1 MCREMRV
8 LNLKGVTVIVKMY
21 STDAKNKFVFTVM
34 VIDWASVGTK
44 LDVHVSGPSWCFK
57 ILGNGFLEPLELT
70 SIEGIFGELI

>member
-8 LNLKGVTVIVKMY
+8 VNLKGVTVKVKMN
-21 STDAKNKFVFTVM
+21 STDAKNCFTVM

-57 ILGNGFLEPLELT
+57 MLGNWFLKPLGLT
-70 SIEGIFGELI
+70 SIVGIFGELI